1 MVASDYILESLARLA
16 RHEREDRVRPSEGMG
31 RRGVSPQ
38 LRAREVDHVRNVHL
52 SDEVVGEPVPA
63 GVDASEWGTWG
74 EEARYVYLE
83 RVGVG
88 DELGMD
94 EEAARRRAGV
104 EARMVQAG
112 VPLDSWPLVGLTLET
127 FEARILTVETPRRE
141 P

>member
-1 MVASDYILESLARLA
+1 M
-16 RHEREDRVRPSEGMG
+16 
-31 RRGVSPQ
+31 
-38 LRAREVDHVRNVHL
+38 DHVRNVHL